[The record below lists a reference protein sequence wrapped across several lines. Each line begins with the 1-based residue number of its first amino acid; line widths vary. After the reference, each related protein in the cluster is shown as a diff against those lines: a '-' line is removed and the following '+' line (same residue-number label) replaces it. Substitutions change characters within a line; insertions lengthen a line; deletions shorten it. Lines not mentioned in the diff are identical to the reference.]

1 MNHETWREAQSAS
14 RVETRH
20 HAFDIAY
27 HEGGDVEGDSIPT
40 LFIHGI
46 PTWGFLFRNVCGAAG
61 HHLVPD
67 LVGYGYTQHVGSG
80 GYDRSI
86 RVQERVLRSLLDSLG
101 YDRVQVVAHDIG
113 GGVALRLACHTDLVE
128 RLVLSNGVCYDAWPT
143 EFINDLANPYAAR
156 EWDRSDVES
165 ILDKDFAAGTY
176 DPADATEEFV
186 EGMKAPYLERNRP
199 YVALSRNASA
209 TNPNHTMEL
218 DLSAVD
224 APTMLLWGE
233 DDGEIGTGW
242 AERLADDIPVEESIY
257 LSEANHWVMQDRPD
271 AYREALAGF
280 LD

>member
-1 MNHETWREAQSAS
+1 MDHETWREAQSTV

-20 HAFDIAY
+20 HAFDVAY
-27 HEGGDVEGDSIPT
+27 YEDGDVDGGSTPT
-40 LFIHGI
+40 LFLHGI
-46 PTWGFLFRNVCGAAG
+46 PTWGFLFRNVCGATD

-67 LVGYGYTQHVGSG
+67 LVGYGCTQHVGPG

-86 RVQERVLRSLLDSLG
+86 RVQERVVRSLLDSLG

-128 RLVLSNGVCYDAWPT
+128 RLVLSNGICYDAWPT

-156 EWDRSDVES
+156 EWGRSDVES

-176 DPADATEEFV
+176 DPSDATEEFV
-186 EGMKAPYLERNRP
+186 EGMKAPYLERDRS

-218 DLSAVD
+218 DLAEVT

-233 DDGEIGTGW
+233 DDAEIGPQW
-242 AERLADDIPVEESIY
+242 ADRLADDLPVEETVF
-257 LSEANHWVMQDRPD
+257 LSEAKHWVMQDRPE
-271 AYREALAGF
+271 AYREALSEF